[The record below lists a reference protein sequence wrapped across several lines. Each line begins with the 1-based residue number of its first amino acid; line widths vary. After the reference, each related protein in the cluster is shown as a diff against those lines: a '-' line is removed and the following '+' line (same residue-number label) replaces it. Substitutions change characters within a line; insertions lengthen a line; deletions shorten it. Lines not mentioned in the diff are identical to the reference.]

1 MIFNILMI
9 FGIKEKSIHL
19 TNTMWSIA
27 TNIPVLL
34 MTGFVVQSH
43 ICSLY
48 EKKTQSVMM
57 YPVVVFLVI
66 LVHRKKTRQ
75 IRTVMDR
82 YNTFKQNK
90 HTHTLIIYITQTH
103 LNNKHN
109 QMNIIYI
116 TFIKVTNLFHGKEG
130 TG

>member
-1 MIFNILMI
+1 
-9 FGIKEKSIHL
+9 
-19 TNTMWSIA
+19 
-27 TNIPVLL
+27 

-48 EKKTQSVMM
+48 EKKNIIWDDVSSCC
-57 YPVVVFLVI
+57 VFS
-66 LVHRKKTRQ
+66 HFGSQKKDEANQ
-75 IRTVMDR
+75 DSSLTVMDR

-90 HTHTLIIYITQTH
+90 HTHTHTHTLIIYITQTH

-116 TFIKVTNLFHGKEG
+116 TFIKVTHLFHGKEG

>member
-1 MIFNILMI
+1 M
-9 FGIKEKSIHL
+9 K
-19 TNTMWSIA
+19 
-27 TNIPVLL
+27 
-34 MTGFVVQSH
+34 
-43 ICSLY
+43 
-48 EKKTQSVMM
+48 KKTICEDVSSCC
-57 YPVVVFLVI
+57 VFS
-66 LVHRKKTRQ
+66 HFGSQKKDEANQ
-75 IRTVMDR
+75 DSSLTVMDR
-82 YNTFKQNK
+82 YNTFKQNT